1 MGKDFPGESMEEKQG
16 AGGTCKGIIT
26 VKDHALGIRQI
37 KEEEIRHQ
45 KITGPVF
52 QQSPKN

>member
-1 MGKDFPGESMEEKQG
+1 MEEKQG

-26 VKDHALGIRQI
+26 VKGHALGIRQI

>member
-26 VKDHALGIRQI
+26 VKGHALGIRQI